1 MSVNLKRLVCATA
14 VLALAACGDPTEINL
29 EGVSDNQEQLT
40 VPGGGTVTLTT
51 SAGTLS
57 EARVIDNPA
66 PGAAPAG
73 VSFDNGFYD
82 FSVTGLTPGASVDV
96 TIQLPAGSTANTYYK
111 VQDGQFTQ
119 FDFNGTDGARFNGRT
134 VTLTLVDGG
143 RGDDDG
149 VANGVID
156 DPGAPGTKTS
166 GAGVTTP
173 GTINSALVGSYTLTY
188 HEAASGG
195 PFSDGDTVN
204 VTVAADGR
212 LTVPAGTFGSP
223 FYRSFGGTPNTAE
236 IIWLDA
242 GAQIEYALSDNNSGN
257 FNEINIGDASQPQ
270 GSGVPAFL
278 GQLRMGTTGGPDT
291 TPDAFAFTD
300 QTGVPLSTVVTSN
313 TVTIT
318 GIDSTVNVSV
328 QNGEWSPNCQPSGF
342 TTADGVV
349 EVGQTLCV
357 RHTSASSFDTTVT
370 TTLTVGTVMQA
381 FTSRTQASAAS
392 YDITGGISGAGTS
405 GSSGQWELFIN
416 GSFAN
421 DGPLN
426 DGNVTYTAAPVADGA
441 SYQVV
446 ASPVSGLTCS
456 VANASGT
463 VSGGDVTGV
472 DITCSQAAGYDIS
485 GTIAGLPSTGATG
498 TYEVEVDGTVV
509 AGNAMAN
516 GAITYNVS
524 PVPDGSNYI
533 VRAFAPSGYSC
544 TVLNAAGTVSG
555 ADVTGV
561 DINCMTTQVATYS
574 VSGNISGVGTGGSNG
589 QWEAFVEGSLVA
601 DGPLTDGAVIYASGV
616 ADGASYEVTASPSG
630 GLVCTVANAT
640 GTVSGGDITG
650 VDISCSTP
658 STFSLSGAISGIPGT
673 NSMGQW
679 ELLSEGFI
687 VNDGGLRNGAVTY
700 TASIADGSDYEVRAQ
715 PSSGLTCTVANGSGT
730 VSGADITDIDISCSQ
745 AAKSSVDLFISG
757 MDAGTTLDFRFTLGS
772 QVIEDTYTQSNSS
785 IRLIDG
791 TAEEGTSY
799 TFEVLRHPEG
809 KLCLPTP
816 DSASGTMP
824 AADLLLNAP
833 CKDVIG
839 GLAPIGSPPNATI
852 VDAEWGNGRFV
863 AIQQLDSDP
872 FVTTDGQTFTGGAG
886 FGSNP
891 ATDIEFDGSQFIRV
905 RSTQVS
911 TSTDGATWTDLPADL
926 TIQNMRHLQGK
937 AGEYVG
943 VGLGGRSFRS
953 TDLSTWTEVAT
964 GGSSNLM
971 DITEHGGIYV
981 AVGLDGQIVTSTDAG
996 QTWTL
1001 ATPIPDDPD
1010 LRAVIW
1016 DGSQFVVVG
1025 EDALA
1030 VSQDGFNW
1038 LSLGGI
1044 NDHIRDIAVA
1054 NGHYVL
1060 VGFDVVMIGTQL
1072 RELHRFFVDGD
1083 LNTVASGDIGTLAL
1097 GQAKAAHFGM
1107 PDTSGLTSPG
1117 REWRM
1122 VMPRQTYT
1130 DFDRV
1135 IWDGTQFIASAGSGQ
1150 IFRSTG
1156 GDLWLEA
1163 STGGLLHST
1172 AGQIGVLASGVDGTY
1187 LAAATESAETYFRS
1201 LDGQLWGEIEP
1212 NEEMDDILPA
1222 ASGYVGR
1229 QRSTTWTSPDG
1240 ITWTQAADDTPYTDA
1255 LFANRAREV
1264 GSDGSLLLRM
1274 RGSTLEE
1281 SSDGLTWT
1289 SVSPQPF
1296 TTNTAP
1302 KAITYAGGQWVAVGR
1317 YGFIHTSPDGAN
1329 WTVRGPVGGSQQDL
1343 NDVAYNGQFY
1353 IAVGD
1358 RGSIWYS
1365 QSGQFWDS
1373 RSGGV
1378 DFQINDIASVNG
1390 DLVAVGERQAIDPQT
1405 GGFGAIEEV
1414 VAISTDGGFS
1424 WQEQQLNRNYV
1435 SPGVTNYELNEIEWN
1450 GFQYV
1455 ALGGIVDY
1463 PGLPTDD
1470 PHNGRR
1476 MLTLVSGDGRSWN
1489 LEDPGVATTGAAG
1502 DLDTAAGTFFAYMQL
1517 SFSTTAIR
1525 REVGSAWIE
1534 NTDDLPEEIYSSQTG
1549 RFQQLEIAHDGSQFL
1564 FGRSDTVYTSA
1575 DAVSWTAQPGTVS
1588 GTIDDIKIIGGRYFV
1603 AGSQGIQ
1610 ISDDLGSWT
1619 GKGGGTMAELGEGGG
1634 VIVAVGE
1641 SGALFVSADGGDRFD
1656 ATYVR
1661 NSGSNSPDWQQVLN
1675 LSGDALVRSDN
1686 ILIEY
1691 RP

>member
-1 MSVNLKRLVCATA
+1 MSVNLKRLVCAAA

-29 EGVSDNQEQLT
+29 EGVSDNQQQLT

-555 ADVTGV
+555 GDVTGV

-772 QVIEDTYTQSNSS
+772 QVIEDTYTQSNAS

-816 DSASGTMP
+816 NSASGTMP
-824 AADLLLNAP
+824 GFDLILNAP
-833 CKDVIG
+833 CEDVIG
-839 GLAPIGSPPNATI
+839 GLAPIANPPSGTI
-852 VDAEWGNGRFV
+852 LDAEWGNGRFV
-863 AIQQLDSDP
+863 MAGQFNSLP
-872 FVTTDGQTFTGGAG
+872 FVTTDGQTFTGG
-886 FGSNP
+886 GSFQGGP
-891 ATDIEFDGSQFIRV
+891 TDIAFDGNQFIAV
-905 RSTQVS
+905 RSAFLS
-911 TSTDGATWTDLPADL
+911 TSTDGSNWTDLPGNQAIL
-926 TIQNMRHLQGK
+926 NMQYLHGK
-937 AGEYVG
+937 SGQYVG
-943 VGLGGRSFRS
+943 VGLGGRAFLSS
-953 TDLSTWTEVAT
+953 DLSNWTEVAT
-964 GGSSNLM
+964 GSTRNLQ
-971 DITEHGGIYV
+971 DVTEHNGTYV
-981 AVGLDGQIVTSTDAG
+981 AVALDGDIVTSVDGG

-1001 ATPIPDDPD
+1001 ANPIPNTPD
-1010 LRAVIW
+1010 LRSVIW

-1025 EDALA
+1025 QNALA
-1030 VSQDGFNW
+1030 ISADGFNW

-1044 NDHIRDIAVA
+1044 NGHIRDITVA
-1054 NGHYVL
+1054 NGLYVL
-1060 VGFDVVMIGTQL
+1060 VGDDAMLIGPSLRDLTGYPLTSDLYTVATGPIGT
-1072 RELHRFFVDGD
+1072 
-1083 LNTVASGDIGTLAL
+1083 IAL
-1097 GQAKAAHFGM
+1097 GQSSAGYFGFPQDTAPPKASDG
-1107 PDTSGLTSPG
+1107 
-1117 REWRM
+1117 WRM
-1122 VMPRQTYT
+1122 LSPRQTYNNLN
-1130 DFDRV
+1130 RV
-1135 IWDGTQFIASAGSGQ
+1135 VWDGQQFIAVGGRGQ
-1150 IFRSTG
+1150 IFRSTNTELWVAANTPALRDSSSG
-1156 GDLWLEA
+1156 SLSTFATDGQTFVAAVTRGTTVKSFDGDLWGE
-1163 STGGLLHST
+1163 
-1172 AGQIGVLASGVDGTY
+1172 VEP
-1187 LAAATESAETYFRS
+1187 TESVT
-1201 LDGQLWGEIEP
+1201 EIFYNGTEF
-1212 NEEMDDILPA
+1212 
-1222 ASGYVGR
+1222 VGING
-1229 QRSTTWTSPDG
+1229 STTYVSPDG
-1240 ITWTQAADDTPYTDA
+1240 HSWTTAADNAPYIAA
-1255 LFANRAREV
+1255 LQANQSPTVAY
-1264 GSDGSLLLRM
+1264 DGTMYYRILN
-1274 RGSTLEE
+1274 GSTLQT
-1281 SSDGLTWT
+1281 SSDASTWLT
-1289 SVSPQPF
+1289 VSPQPF
-1296 TTNTAP
+1296 VSRGTP
-1302 KAITYAGGQWVAVGR
+1302 KAIAYDGSQLIVVGSLG
-1317 YGFIHTSPDGAN
+1317 YVYSSADGTN
-1329 WTVRGPVGGSQQDL
+1329 WTTHGRVGEAVMQLNDIAFNGTDYVTVGHNGQIWASTDL
-1343 NDVAYNGQFY
+1343 NN
-1353 IAVGD
+1353 
-1358 RGSIWYS
+1358 
-1365 QSGQFWDS
+1365 WDT
-1373 RSGGV
+1373 RSHHAP
-1378 DFQINDIASVNG
+1378 FQINDVVVAGSE
-1390 DLVAVGERQAIDPQT
+1390 LVAAGAKTILDENGNEQETVPAI
-1405 GGFGAIEEV
+1405 
-1414 VAISTDGGFS
+1414 AISYDGGFT
-1424 WQEQQLNRNYV
+1424 WQEQTVPLDYTGINNTV
-1435 SPGVTNYELNEIEWN
+1435 PLLDIEWN
-1450 GFQYV
+1450 GSQFV
-1455 ALGGIVDY
+1455 AVGGPIN
-1463 PGLPTDD
+1463 PSTFGET
-1470 PHNGRR
+1470 
-1476 MLTLVSGDGRSWN
+1476 GDGRVIGYVSADGQNWT
-1489 LEDPGVATTGAAG
+1489 LENTLNRGTYSG
-1502 DLDTAAGTFFAYMQL
+1502 LDEAAGTFLAYPQFG
-1517 SFSTTAIR
+1517 FSSSEIR
-1525 REVGSAWIE
+1525 RDIGTGW
-1534 NTDDLPEEIYSSQTG
+1534 TDITGTLPEQVYSGSTG
-1549 RFQQLEIAHDGSQFL
+1549 RFHPLEVMHDGSQYL
-1564 FGRSDTVYTSA
+1564 FGGGSGMLYSSA
-1575 DAVSWTAQPGTVS
+1575 DLMNWTELPPGVPS
-1588 GTIDDIKIIGGRYFV
+1588 PINAIRLINGRYFV
-1603 AGSQGIQ
+1603 PTTGGLSY
-1610 ISDDLGSWT
+1610 SDDLTSWT
-1619 GKGGGTMAELGEGGG
+1619 TVINQITSDARG
-1634 VIVAVGE
+1634 VGNYVVVTAPDGR
-1641 SGALFVSADGGDRFD
+1641 LYVSEDNGDSFEN
-1656 ATYVR
+1656 ATLP
-1661 NSGSNSPDWQQVLN
+1661 GSSTDSPDWEQ
-1675 LSGDALVRSDN
+1675 ALEAFGQPVVRSGRIFMD
-1686 ILIEY
+1686 Y